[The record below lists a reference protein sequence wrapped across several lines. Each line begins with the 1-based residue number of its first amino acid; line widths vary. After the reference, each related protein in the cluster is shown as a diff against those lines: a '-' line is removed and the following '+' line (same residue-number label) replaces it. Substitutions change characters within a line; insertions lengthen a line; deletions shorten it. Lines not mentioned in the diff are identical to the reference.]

1 MRLPLLIFLST
12 LLLYSC
18 QNKEVKKVDFQDI
31 KAICDDLD
39 FQFSSKSIYDS
50 IKLFSQELI
59 LIGDTLET
67 HTIIREKNEFI
78 NSRINE
84 DLLTNETQ
92 KSVEK
97 NSESDLYL
105 IN

>member
-1 MRLPLLIFLST
+1 MRLPLLIFLSI

-31 KAICDDLD
+31 KAICDDLE
-39 FQFSSKSIYDS
+39 FQFSSNNIYDS

-59 LIGDTLET
+59 LVGDTLEI
-67 HTIIREKNEFI
+67 HTIIKEKNEFI

-92 KSVEK
+92 KSIEK